1 MRKNITYNITKKVR
15 VENSPFKIGIYVFKD
30 RNRILIEDLETG
42 KAVEADSYLI
52 NNYIKLGKTET
63 DWERSFDNTYIRF
76 HEGRPE
82 YFMSHYPEQ
91 NRYANLTIDIVK
103 KMCPEFRNKDVM
115 DPTTNRRVIMIDHE
129 ITPEK
134 TEDKTYNYLF
144 KNVKDF
150 EVPNFKLEMVESAR
164 SVVFNEDFTPIKIP
178 QITCR
183 VPLFQ
188 VFSILKPK
196 IHIYEYEQKAYFDYQ
211 HNLTVMKMDNKFYRF
226 PYGNTSD
233 SDQMCLGGYSV
244 PRKNTQPDSIQDL
257 SYAQIITTV
266 FNGDYNPHVKF
277 NNRIPTTFDINWIRE
292 KINKNDFEVSFMDV
306 LFYISQCETLEE
318 INKKLFILTP
328 NVPKSILE
336 FETKLFKILNPAKAE
351 EASQESFTI
360 GPEEVE
366 PAGPEPAR
374 MDFRFV
380 APAQETNRFRI
391 PDEVADFPRAGTLRG
406 RLTEPIR
413 TEDGFPIPEP
423 VRRDNRITIGPGNA
437 TAVNYNE
444 YTAATATTA
453 WTTGNQVYYD
463 GTNFLTEHTRAPRAV
478 IMDDVEHPR
487 TAVDVEAE
495 QRAIQHQEAI
505 LRLHRET
512 ENNTLEPAPE
522 EYPDP
527 RTAEEIYDDIVTV
540 TERVIE
546 QALHPQVSDHDRRL
560 MEEIAR
566 SIELRQE
573 NTVLP
578 TADEQGTREIGEV
591 IGGIDLATN
600 PHIRIFAPNPGA
612 WSNNIRI
619 TPEGDL
625 DLGLPQETRNE
636 ITLVE
641 NPPTLAEIQEELD
654 NRPVTDIPIQIVDY
668 PADLMRVDA
677 PLQTTDDIQTHAYRN
692 FPRVDIRIID
702 NSQELR
708 ANIDV
713 VENQPIEAVP
723 VTINV
728 TNLRTNEVQQ
738 MNFNPDTLIITE
750 QENGVQEND
759 TNRET
764 VTEVQR
770 VQPS

>member
-42 KAVEADSYLI
+42 KAVETDSYSI
-52 NNYIKLGKTET
+52 NNYVKLGKTET

-103 KMCPEFRNKDVM
+103 KMCPFFTIKEVM
-115 DPTTNRRVIMIDHE
+115 NPTTNMRVIMIDNE

-134 TEDKTYNYLF
+134 KEEKTYNYLF
-144 KNVKDF
+144 KNVKEF
-150 EVPNFKLEMVESAR
+150 EVPNFKLEMVESER
-164 SVVFNEDFTPIKIP
+164 TRFVNEDFTPLKIP

-188 VFSILKPK
+188 LFSILRPK
-196 IHIYEYEQKAYFDYQ
+196 INLYEYEQKIHYDYN
-211 HNLTVMKMDNKFYRF
+211 HNLTIMKMDNKFYRF

-233 SDQMCLGGYSV
+233 SDQMCLGSYRV
-244 PRKNTQPDSIQDL
+244 PQKNIQPDSIQDL

-266 FNGDYNPHVKF
+266 FNGDYNPHIKF
-277 NNRIPTTFDINWIRE
+277 NNQIPTTFDINWIRE
-292 KINKNDFEVSFMDV
+292 KINKNDFEVSFMDI

-328 NVPKSILE
+328 NVPKNILD
-336 FETKLFKILNPAKAE
+336 FETKLLKILNPARAE

-360 GPEEVE
+360 GHEEDVGEEV
-366 PAGPEPAR
+366 AGPEPAR

-380 APAQETNRFRI
+380 APTRETNRFRI
-391 PDEVADFPRAGTLRG
+391 PDEVADLPRAETLRV
-406 RLTEPIR
+406 RLTEPVR
-413 TEDGFPIPEP
+413 AADGFIVPRQNADGNWVIMPDTTGNETTLPI
-423 VRRDNRITIGPGNA
+423 NN
-437 TAVNYNE
+437 VNYNL
-444 YTAATATTA
+444 YATTA
-453 WTTGNQVYYD
+453 WTTTGNQTYYTD
-463 GTNFLTEHTRAPRAV
+463 GTTGDQRRITPQLH
-478 IMDDVEHPR
+478 IMDDVEHPPTQR
-487 TAVDVEAE
+487 VDPIT
-495 QRAIQHQEAI
+495 QQDLQEEI
-505 LRLHRET
+505 H
-512 ENNTLEPAPE
+512 PE
-522 EYPDP
+522 DIDP
-527 RTAEEIYDDIVTV
+527 RTVEEIYDDLV
-540 TERVIE
+540 TERVIG

-566 SIELRQE
+566 SIELRRE
-573 NTVLP
+573 NAVHP
-578 TADEQGTREIGEV
+578 ASVEQGIREIGEV

-600 PHIRIFAPNPGA
+600 PHIQIFNPNPGNV
-612 WSNNIRI
+612 SNIRI

-625 DLGLPQETRNE
+625 DLGIPQETRNE

-641 NPPTLAEIQEELD
+641 NPPTLDEIQEELD

-668 PADLMRVDA
+668 PADLIRVDEQ
-677 PLQTTDDIQTHAYRN
+677 LQQTPDIQNHEH
-692 FPRVDIRIID
+692 
-702 NSQELR
+702 Q
-708 ANIDV
+708 
-713 VENQPIEAVP
+713 
-723 VTINV
+723 INV
-728 TNLRTNEVQQ
+728 TNLRTDEVQT
-738 MNFNPDTLIITE
+738 MNFNPDTIIITE

-764 VTEVQR
+764 VTETQR
-770 VQPS
+770 V